1 MTKIELKALILAELK
16 SLSSNFVTDDYDNA
30 ISDAERDTGW
40 AEPYSGNFKEK
51 WMIKRTKRHLFFYL
65 QTETAGEFKYKQINL
80 QQQFEHYRLIVQD
93 MDKEFE
99 TVMESNPHEFA
110 GVSAYEMFGHKID
123 AGFAS
128 ESQTG
133 RDITYDSDQRVIV
146 TPSEN
151 S

>member
-1 MTKIELKALILAELK
+1 MTKTELTAVVHAGLK
-16 SLSSNFVTDDYDNA
+16 GLSSKFVTDDYDNA

-40 AEPYSGNFKEK
+40 AEPYSGNFKEE

-65 QTETAGEFKYKQINL
+65 MTEALKDFKYKQINL
-80 QQQFEHYRLIVQD
+80 QQRFEHYRLIVQD

-99 TVMESNPHEFA
+99 AAVENNPHEFA
-110 GVSAYEMFGHKID
+110 GVGVHEMFGHKVD

-128 ESQTG
+128 APQTG